1 MDSANPQNPP
11 SPPSLMK
18 ALMAGFDAIS
28 NHIGLVFFSV
38 LLDLVLWFG
47 PRLRMEAL
55 FRGILEQS
63 AAMPEMQG
71 QQDVLKQFM
80 TLLQGFNFMSFLR
93 TIPVGV
99 PSLMVGKLSLV
110 NPLGSPSVWQ
120 IASASSAFGLWL
132 LLVGIGMG
140 AGTLYF
146 SGVAQ
151 AALSNRVT
159 WRQVVSQWP
168 WASMQI
174 LFLGTI
180 WVAILAVI
188 FIPLSCFMSV
198 FVLSGMGLNQ
208 ASTFFFIFIA
218 VIAIW
223 LLVPL
228 VFAPHGVFVHRYATW
243 ESIRASIRL
252 TRWTLP
258 STTLLLVIL
267 FVLSEGMDVLWNIPA
282 ASSWMMLVG
291 IVGHSFVT
299 TSLLA
304 SSFIYYR
311 DADSWVREM
320 FRQTKLSSA

>member
-110 NPLGSPSVWQ
+110 NPL
-120 IASASSAFGLWL
+120 ANCFGIFSFWPVVA
-132 LLVGIGMG
+132 VGRDWDGRRH
-140 AGTLYF
+140 ALF
-146 SGVAQ
+146 FRCCSG
-151 AALSNRVT
+151 
-159 WRQVVSQWP
+159 
-168 WASMQI
+168 
-174 LFLGTI
+174 
-180 WVAILAVI
+180 
-188 FIPLSCFMSV
+188 C
-198 FVLSGMGLNQ
+198 
-208 ASTFFFIFIA
+208 TF
-218 VIAIW
+218 
-223 LLVPL
+223 
-228 VFAPHGVFVHRYATW
+228 
-243 ESIRASIRL
+243 
-252 TRWTLP
+252 
-258 STTLLLVIL
+258 
-267 FVLSEGMDVLWNIPA
+267 
-282 ASSWMMLVG
+282 
-291 IVGHSFVT
+291 
-299 TSLLA
+299 
-304 SSFIYYR
+304 
-311 DADSWVREM
+311 
-320 FRQTKLSSA
+320 